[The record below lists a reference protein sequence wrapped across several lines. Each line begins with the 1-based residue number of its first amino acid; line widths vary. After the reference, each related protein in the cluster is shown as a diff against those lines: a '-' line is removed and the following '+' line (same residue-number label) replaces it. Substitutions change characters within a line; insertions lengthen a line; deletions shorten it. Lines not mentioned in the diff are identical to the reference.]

1 LRSREK
7 PVSQRKKELVA
18 QTLSPLITAE
28 FIAVITMIF
37 FDKLAFPGMT
47 ALAGLCRIE
56 VADLGSNHHDKFK
69 VPPITEPIPQGMR
82 FSSRLLDPA
91 RAGICRPR

>member
-1 LRSREK
+1 
-7 PVSQRKKELVA
+7 
-18 QTLSPLITAE
+18 
-28 FIAVITMIF
+28 MN
-37 FDKLAFPGMT
+37 

-56 VADLGSNHHDKFK
+56 VADLGSNHREKFK
-69 VPPITEPIPQGMR
+69 VPPTQDMR